1 MLPVVV
7 RLLPL
12 PILVCYEK
20 RCGIKCQSGR
30 KCNVSMLRCY
40 KNVTP
45 DGDADVAR
53 VVDLKLL
60 VIIPLGRRGDKCIIV
75 LLLFQI

>member
-1 MLPVVV
+1 MLPVVA

-30 KCNVSMLRCY
+30 KCNVFMFRCY

-60 VIIPLGRRGDKCIIV
+60 VIIPLGRRRGRMYY
-75 LLLFQI
+75 LLT